1 MTDFEKLK
9 LIFVKNQKCI
19 VNTDLDGILS
29 GILLQK
35 FLNWEIVGFS
45 SCAGKPDD
53 EIWLKD
59 DKIKIHECVFVDLP
73 VAIKSITII
82 DQHFV
87 AVDRHHLERY
97 NNCDNKINPN
107 IMRERLFVNDN
118 GYCEYTQKY
127 PFGTVHFILA
137 CLENLKIIPSDYKI
151 DFYKKIENFDVCD
164 LLFRADCVIGNT
176 NNYTRNCLDWCN
188 WLIKLG
194 GQLTNSLFNIV
205 KTEYNKRSYNE
216 KLVEQKLK
224 NLGCLRADGDC
235 SNMLRN
241 KNYVLLKQ
249 YFDFLA
255 NSLNMP
261 TLPIFNLFNF
271 SKLSG
276 CRFDVSGTALE
287 RNRKQ
292 LYLPNTFS
300 YAFVTMKTLSMTFIN
315 KGENNE

>member
-9 LIFVKNQKCI
+9 SIFVKNQKCI
-19 VNTDLDGILS
+19 VNSDLDGLLS
-29 GILLQK
+29 GMLLQE

-59 DKIKIHECVFVDLP
+59 DNIKINECVFVDLP
-73 VAIKSITII
+73 VAVKNITII

-87 AVDRHHLERY
+87 AVDRQHLERY

-107 IMRERLFVNDN
+107 IMREKLFVNDK

-127 PFGTVHFILA
+127 PFGTAHFIIA
-137 CLENLKIIPSDYKI
+137 CLEQLKIIPDDYKI
-151 DFYKKIENFDVCD
+151 DFFKKIENFDLCD

-176 NNYTRNCLDWCN
+176 NNYTKNCLDWAD
-188 WLIKLG
+188 WLINLG
-194 GQLTNSLFNIV
+194 GQLTTNLFSIV
-205 KTEYNKRSYNE
+205 KSEYNKRSYNE

-235 SNMLRN
+235 SNMLRS
-241 KNYVLLKQ
+241 KNYALLKQ

-255 NSLNMP
+255 NSLNMQ
-261 TLPIFNLFNF
+261 TLPIFDLLDFN
-271 SKLSG
+271 KLHG
-276 CRFDVSGTALE
+276 RRLDVAGIALD
-287 RNRKQ
+287 RNKNQ
-292 LYLPNTFS
+292 LTLPNTFS
-300 YAFVTMKTLSMTFIN
+300 YAFVTMKTLSITFIN
-315 KGENNE
+315 